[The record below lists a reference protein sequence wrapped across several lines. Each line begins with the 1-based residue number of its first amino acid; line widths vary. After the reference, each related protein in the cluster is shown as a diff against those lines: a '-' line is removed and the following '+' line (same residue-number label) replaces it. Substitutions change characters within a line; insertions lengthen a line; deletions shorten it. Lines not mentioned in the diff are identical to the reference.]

1 MQDHIEHFV
10 LVSRRIRRISRRHLA
25 EQTANRPPIDR
36 LSVGRRCAENL
47 RRHIV
52 IGSAD
57 AVVTH
62 GVVVD
67 RDVGRVWVGSF
78 LLAIVAAVLGLFI
91 ALEVSVI
98 RTINR
103 IKNTALNGVPDNRI
117 SGFLTGMLMVFGFQ
131 LCQKIREFSARKL

>member
-25 EQTANRPPIDR
+25 EETADRPPIDR

-67 RDVGRVWVGSF
+67 RDVGGVWVGSF
-78 LLAIVAAVLGLFI
+78 LLAIVANAKVAENDVALTVQTNVFRLDIAVDNAARVKVFDRKNDFGDVITSDALGM
-91 ALEVSVI
+91 EK
-98 RTINR
+98 R
-103 IKNTALNGVPDNRI
+103 
-117 SGFLTGMLMVFGFQ
+117 
-131 LCQKIREFSARKL
+131 

>member
-25 EQTANRPPIDR
+25 EETANRPPIDR

-78 LLAIVAAVLGLFI
+78 LLAIVANAKVAENDVALTVQKNVFRLDIAVDNAARVKVFDRKNDFGDVITSDALGM
-91 ALEVSVI
+91 EK
-98 RTINR
+98 R
-103 IKNTALNGVPDNRI
+103 
-117 SGFLTGMLMVFGFQ
+117 
-131 LCQKIREFSARKL
+131 

>member
-25 EQTANRPPIDR
+25 EETADRPPIDR

-67 RDVGRVWVGSF
+67 RDVGGVWVGSF
-78 LLAIVAAVLGLFI
+78 LLAFI
-91 ALEVSVI
+91 ANAKVAENDVALTVQKNVFRLDIAVDNAARVKVFDRKNDFGDVI
-98 RTINR
+98 TSD
-103 IKNTALNGVPDNRI
+103 AL
-117 SGFLTGMLMVFGFQ
+117 GME
-131 LCQKIREFSARKL
+131 KR

>member
-25 EQTANRPPIDR
+25 EETADRPPIDR
-36 LSVGRRCAENL
+36 LSVGRRCAED
-47 RRHIV
+47 RGRHIV

-67 RDVGRVWVGSF
+67 RDVGGVWVGSF
-78 LLAIVAAVLGLFI
+78 LLAIVANAKVAENDVALTVQKNVFRLDIAVDNAARVKVFDRKNDFGDVITSDALGM
-91 ALEVSVI
+91 EK
-98 RTINR
+98 R
-103 IKNTALNGVPDNRI
+103 
-117 SGFLTGMLMVFGFQ
+117 
-131 LCQKIREFSARKL
+131 

>member
-78 LLAIVAAVLGLFI
+78 LLAIVANAKVAENDVALTVQKNVFRLDIAVDNAARVKVFDRKNDFGDVITSDALGM
-91 ALEVSVI
+91 EK
-98 RTINR
+98 R
-103 IKNTALNGVPDNRI
+103 
-117 SGFLTGMLMVFGFQ
+117 
-131 LCQKIREFSARKL
+131 

>member
-67 RDVGRVWVGSF
+67 RDVGGVWVGSF
-78 LLAIVAAVLGLFI
+78 LLAIVANAKVAENDVALTVQKNVFRLDIAVDNAARVKVFDRKNDFGDVITSDALGM
-91 ALEVSVI
+91 EK
-98 RTINR
+98 R
-103 IKNTALNGVPDNRI
+103 
-117 SGFLTGMLMVFGFQ
+117 
-131 LCQKIREFSARKL
+131 

>member
-25 EQTANRPPIDR
+25 EETANRPPIDR

-78 LLAIVAAVLGLFI
+78 LLAIVANAKVAENDVALTVQKNVFRLDIAVDNDARVKVFDRKNDFGDVITSDALGM
-91 ALEVSVI
+91 EK
-98 RTINR
+98 R
-103 IKNTALNGVPDNRI
+103 
-117 SGFLTGMLMVFGFQ
+117 
-131 LCQKIREFSARKL
+131 